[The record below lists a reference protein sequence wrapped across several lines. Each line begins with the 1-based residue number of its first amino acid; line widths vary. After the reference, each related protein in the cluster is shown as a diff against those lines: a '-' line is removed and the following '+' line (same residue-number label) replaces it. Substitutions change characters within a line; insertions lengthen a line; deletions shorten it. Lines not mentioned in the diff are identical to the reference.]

1 MVWRSWC
8 AIRSFG
14 RIDQR
19 LPECY
24 TKTVRSEVVKTMRV
38 SALSIVLA
46 LYALPGCL
54 IDVASATEIRAAV
67 SAVPAEL
74 CGEMVRH
81 KTLIEGKPVSC
92 SRLSLIR
99 FSYFGF
105 DNAVHPDGEMVVLDA
120 VAHHVAAIF
129 DSLLDRRFPIAKVRL
144 MNTYDGDDDA
154 ADVDNNTSSFNDRVV
169 AGTNTLSLHAYG
181 AAIDLNPVQNP
192 FVKMTGGKREASPA
206 EGKPYLDRTAV
217 KPGMAE
223 SVIDI
228 FADNGFSIWGGDW
241 HDPIDYQHF
250 QLSRAHAEQLTRV
263 SAADAK
269 AIFEREVER
278 YRQCRRSGKGRKECS
293 TGT

>member
-1 MVWRSWC
+1 
-8 AIRSFG
+8 
-14 RIDQR
+14 
-19 LPECY
+19 
-24 TKTVRSEVVKTMRV
+24 MRV

-46 LYALPGCL
+46 LVAVSGGL
-54 IDVASATEIRAAV
+54 IHIASATDIRTTVSAV
-67 SAVPAEL
+67 SADL

-105 DNAVHPDGEMVVLDA
+105 DNAVHSDGEIVVLDA
-120 VAHHVAAIF
+120 VAHRVAAIF
-129 DSLLDRRFPIAKVRL
+129 DALLDRRFPIAKAHL
-144 MNTYDGDDDA
+144 MNYYDGDDDA

-206 EGKPYLDRTAV
+206 EGKPYLDRNAA

-223 SVIDI
+223 PVVEL

-250 QLSRAHAEQLTRV
+250 QLSRTLAEQLTRV
-263 SAADAK
+263 SAAEAK
-269 AIFEREVER
+269 GIFERQVEH
-278 YRQCRRSGKGRKECS
+278 YRQCRRSGKGRKECGS
-293 TGT
+293 GT

>member
-1 MVWRSWC
+1 
-8 AIRSFG
+8 
-14 RIDQR
+14 
-19 LPECY
+19 
-24 TKTVRSEVVKTMRV
+24 MRV
-38 SALSIVLA
+38 PVLSIALA
-46 LYALPGCL
+46 LCVHLGCL
-54 IDVASATEIRAAV
+54 IHIASATENLAAV
-67 SAVPAEL
+67 SAVPADL

-105 DNAVHPDGEMVVLDA
+105 DNAVHPDGEIVVLDA

-129 DSLLDRRFPIAKVRL
+129 DALLDRRFAIAKARL

-154 ADVDNNTSSFNDRVV
+154 ADIDNNTSSFNDRVV

-192 FVKMTGGKREASPA
+192 FVTIKGGKREASPA
-206 EGKPYLDRTAV
+206 EGKPYLDRNAV

-223 SVIDI
+223 PVVDI

-250 QLSRAHAEQLTRV
+250 QLSRALAEQLSSV

-269 AIFEREVER
+269 AIFERQVER
-278 YRQCRRSGKGRKECS
+278 YRKCRQSGKGRKECS
-293 TGT
+293 DGT

>member
-1 MVWRSWC
+1 
-8 AIRSFG
+8 
-14 RIDQR
+14 
-19 LPECY
+19 
-24 TKTVRSEVVKTMRV
+24 MRV
-38 SALSIVLA
+38 SVLSIVLA
-46 LYALPGCL
+46 FWLHPGCL
-54 IDVASATEIRAAV
+54 IHSASAAEIRATV

-92 SRLSLIR
+92 SRLSHIR

-105 DNAVHPDGEMVVLDA
+105 DNTVHADGEIVVLDA

-129 DSLLDRRFPIAKVRL
+129 DALLDRRFPIAKARL
-144 MNTYDGDDDA
+144 MNQYDGDDDA

-192 FVKMTGGKREASPA
+192 FVKLTGGNREASPA
-206 EGKPYLDRTAV
+206 EGKPYLDRNAA

-250 QLSRAHAEQLTRV
+250 QLRRAFAEQLARI

-269 AIFEREVER
+269 AVFAKQVER

-293 TGT
+293 TAT

>member
-1 MVWRSWC
+1 
-8 AIRSFG
+8 
-14 RIDQR
+14 
-19 LPECY
+19 
-24 TKTVRSEVVKTMRV
+24 MRV

-46 LYALPGCL
+46 LSVSCL
-54 IDVASATEIRAAV
+54 IHAAAAAGTRAAV
-67 SAVPAEL
+67 SAVPVEL
-74 CGEMVRH
+74 CDEMVRH

-99 FSYFGF
+99 FSYVGF
-105 DNAVHPDGEMVVLDA
+105 DNAVHADGEIVVLDA

-129 DSLLDRRFPIAKVRL
+129 DALLDRRFAIAKARL
-144 MNTYDGDDDA
+144 MNEYDGDDDA

-192 FVKMTGGKREASPA
+192 FVKMIGGKHEASPA
-206 EGKPYLDRTAV
+206 EGKPYLDRSAAR
-217 KPGMAE
+217 PGMAE
-223 SVIDI
+223 PVIDI

-250 QLSRAHAEQLTRV
+250 QLGRALAEQLVRV

-269 AIFEREVER
+269 AIFERQVER
-278 YRQCRRSGKGRKECS
+278 YRQCRRSGKGRKQCS
-293 TGT
+293 TAT

>member
-1 MVWRSWC
+1 M
-8 AIRSFG
+8 
-14 RIDQR
+14 
-19 LPECY
+19 
-24 TKTVRSEVVKTMRV
+24 MRV
-38 SALSIVLA
+38 SAVSIVLA
-46 LYALPGCL
+46 WWVHFGGL
-54 IDVASATEIRAAV
+54 IHIAAAAEIHAAV
-67 SAVPAEL
+67 STVPADL

-105 DNAVHPDGEMVVLDA
+105 DNAVHSDGEIVVLDA

-129 DSLLDRRFPIAKVRL
+129 DSLLNRRFPIAKARL
-144 MNTYDGDDDA
+144 MNYYDGDDDA

-169 AGTNTLSLHAYG
+169 AGTDTLSLHAYG

-192 FVKMTGGKREASPA
+192 FVKVTGGKREASPA
-206 EGKPYLDRTAV
+206 EGKPYLDRNAA

-223 SVIDI
+223 PAIDI

-241 HDPIDYQHF
+241 HNPIDYQHF
-250 QLSRAHAEQLTRV
+250 QVSRALAEQLARV

-269 AIFEREVER
+269 AIFERQVER
-278 YRQCRRSGKGRKECS
+278 YRQCRRSGKGRKECNI
-293 TGT
+293 G

>member
-1 MVWRSWC
+1 MLYGDRT
-8 AIRSFG
+8 IRGS
-14 RIDQR
+14 
-19 LPECY
+19 
-24 TKTVRSEVVKTMRV
+24 KSVRV

-46 LYALPGCL
+46 LWVHLGGL
-54 IDVASATEIRAAV
+54 MHIASATDIRAAV
-67 SAVPAEL
+67 SAVPADL

-105 DNAVHPDGEMVVLDA
+105 DNAVHSDGEIVVLDA
-120 VAHHVAAIF
+120 VAQHVAAIF
-129 DSLLDRRFPIAKVRL
+129 DALLDRRFPIAKARL
-144 MNTYDGDDDA
+144 MDYYDGDDDA

-192 FVKMTGGKREASPA
+192 FVKVTGGKREASPA
-206 EGKPYLDRTAV
+206 EGKLYLDRKAV
-217 KPGMAE
+217 RPGMAE
-223 SVIDI
+223 SVIEL

-241 HDPIDYQHF
+241 RDPIDYQHF
-250 QLSRAHAEQLTRV
+250 QVSRALAEQLARV

-269 AIFEREVER
+269 AIFEKHVER
-278 YRQCRRSGKGRKECS
+278 YRQCGRSGKRTSDCNR
-293 TGT
+293 

>member
-1 MVWRSWC
+1 
-8 AIRSFG
+8 
-14 RIDQR
+14 
-19 LPECY
+19 
-24 TKTVRSEVVKTMRV
+24 MRV
-38 SALSIVLA
+38 AALSIVLMLFA
-46 LYALPGCL
+46 HPAWM
-54 IDVASATEIRAAV
+54 IHVASATEIRAAV

-81 KTLIEGKPVSC
+81 KTLIEGKPVGC

-105 DNAVHPDGEMVVLDA
+105 DDAVHSDGEIVVLDA

-129 DSLLDRRFPIAKVRL
+129 DSLLDRRFAIAKVRL
-144 MNTYDGDDDA
+144 MNHYDGDDDA
-154 ADVDNNTSSFNDRVV
+154 ADIDNNTSSFNDRVV

-192 FVKMTGGKREASPA
+192 FVTMKGGRREASPA
-206 EGKPYLDRTAV
+206 EGKPYLERNTA

-223 SVIDI
+223 SVIDV

-250 QLSRAHAEQLTRV
+250 QLSRSVAERLVRV

-269 AIFEREVER
+269 AIFERQVER
-278 YRQCRRSGKGRKECS
+278 YRQCRRSGKGRRECS
-293 TGT
+293 AAP